1 MSISMPSTVQA
12 AGRRA
17 GAVFAA
23 LEDRAE
29 RLPGRP
35 SVGVLLSVLGFVV
48 LAVLGVVIQE
58 NFWLRVLT
66 LAFLFTGV
74 AQSWNLMAGYAGQW
88 SLAQLAFFGVGAYA
102 AGILQQEAGVPLLLG
117 LVPAMAVTVVFAV
130 VIGYV
135 TLRLRGH
142 YFSVLT
148 FFLVVA
154 LYELV
159 RYFADY
165 TGGQYGLNIPF
176 SAETDVLRLQ
186 LGGVRAYYYLGLVVA
201 ILSTVALWVV
211 ARSQFGLKLR
221 AIRDDQDA
229 AAAVGVAVHKLKV
242 IAMAISAAMAGFAG
256 VAYLATYKLM
266 DADTAF
272 GVHAT
277 LDPVVAGIL
286 GGAGQLMGG
295 ALGEVVLQP
304 VVAQVSRSAGSVPG
318 LTTLVYGLILM
329 LVILFLPKGLLG
341 LGARRFARRGRI
353 ADAAGA
359 ARGAHRPDTTESTDS
374 TEESTP

>member
-1 MSISMPSTVQA
+1 MASTNTTETTTATGRRSAGRAAA
-12 AGRRA
+12 AGWS
-17 GAVFAA
+17 A
-23 LEDRAE
+23 LEERVG
-29 RLPGRP
+29 RLPGGP
-35 SVGVLLSVLGFVV
+35 SLGMVLSVTAFLV
-48 LAVLGVVIQE
+48 LAVAGLAIQE

-66 LAFLFTGV
+66 LGFLFTAV

-88 SLAQLAFFGVGAYA
+88 SLAQLAFFGVGAYS
-102 AGILQQEAGVPLLLG
+102 AGILQQELDVPLLLG
-117 LVPAMAVTVVFAV
+117 IVPAMVVTVFFAV
-130 VIGYV
+130 VVGYV

-165 TGGQYGLNIPF
+165 TGGQYGLTIPF
-176 SAETDVLRLQ
+176 SAEVDILRLQ
-186 LGGVRAYYYLGLVVA
+186 LGSVRAYYFLGLLVA
-201 ILSTVALWVV
+201 VLSTGALWLV

-242 IAMAISAAMAGFAG
+242 VAMAISAAMAGFAG
-256 VAYLATYKLM
+256 VVYLATYKLM
-266 DADTAF
+266 DSDTAF

-295 ALGEVVLQP
+295 ALGELVLQP
-304 VVAQVSRSAGSVPG
+304 VVGQVSRSAGSVPG
-318 LTTLVYGLILM
+318 LTSLVYGLILM

-341 LGARRFARRGRI
+341 LGARRFARRGRV
-353 ADAAGA
+353 
-359 ARGAHRPDTTESTDS
+359 ARAPVRATTTDP
-374 TEESTP
+374 TTHPEEPTP